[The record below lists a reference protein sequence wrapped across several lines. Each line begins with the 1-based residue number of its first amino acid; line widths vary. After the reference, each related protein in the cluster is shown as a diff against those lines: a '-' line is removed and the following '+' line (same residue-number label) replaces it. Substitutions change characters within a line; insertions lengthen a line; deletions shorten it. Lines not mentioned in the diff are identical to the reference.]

1 MPQSDKE
8 EGEDRAGGGKKGR
21 WRPKRRREIERGK
34 NLLLCRRSL
43 PRSTAA
49 LCCSRQS
56 GYHGRLFSRGLSKL
70 RHRPLLLL
78 PPPPFS
84 EVDDISLSSPAPLP
98 LHLRRRRNNDRHPLA
113 AEHPAPFSN
122 SAQSLFC
129 CSAPAVFPSVIRL
142 IFWHFRPS
150 SFPYRRPF
158 SESDLNF
165 FRSGLFSPKSA
176 DRFGW
181 RLDRALHTFY
191 SLSASLRP
199 QIITLPLPF
208 CHSSLPLPLVPGRN
222 EGERKESELHNR
234 GKSGFG
240 HRSSYGANLG
250 RQRCG

>member
-1 MPQSDKE
+1 M
-8 EGEDRAGGGKKGR
+8 AGFFPGDS
-21 WRPKRRREIERGK
+21 P
-34 NLLLCRRSL
+34 NCA
-43 PRSTAA
+43 TAHYFY
-49 LCCSRQS
+49 S
-56 GYHGRLFSRGLSKL
+56 
-70 RHRPLLLL
+70 LL
-78 PPPPFS
+78 PPLPKLMTFLFPPPPPPRFRSTCDDDATSTVILLRRSIPLRSQTLRKVFFVVPLPRFSPPSFVSFFGISDPLFRPFS
-84 EVDDISLSSPAPLP
+84 D
-98 LHLRRRRNNDRHPLA
+98 
-113 AEHPAPFSN
+113 
-122 SAQSLFC
+122 
-129 CSAPAVFPSVIRL
+129 
-142 IFWHFRPS
+142 
-150 SFPYRRPF
+150 PYRRPF

-165 FRSGLFSPKSA
+165 FRSGLFPPKSA